1 MELIDYTNK
10 WVSGEI
16 LEDLAMIAGGV
27 LGLVLALAALTI
39 DFFSKERGAF
49 ISKSSTVYT
58 LSKQN
63 KNVQKR

>member
-1 MELIDYTNK
+1 MELIEYTNK

-39 DFFSKERGAF
+39 DFFSKERGG
-49 ISKSSTVYT
+49 IYQQELNSVHIE
-58 LSKQN
+58 
-63 KNVQKR
+63 

>member
-39 DFFSKERGAF
+39 DFFSKERGGF
-49 ISKSSTVYT
+49 YQQELNSVHIE
-58 LSKQN
+58 
-63 KNVQKR
+63 